1 MSNFVVNPYSFSST
15 PTSSLLW
22 ENTNADD
29 QAYNFQ
35 YSQAM
40 RFDDPDTGEENADVI
55 GKVITSI
62 KIGLKKVGDPG
73 STTVSGRYWFSDGA
87 SPPEANDPNSP
98 DINSDTTPLDKDD
111 LTTSFVL
118 YEFVFDGNTRTVV
131 AGDAVGIQF
140 SAITT
145 DNSNAIFMEKYNS
158 AVDDSYL
165 GVGDTTSW
173 NWAGGRDRSFR
184 FQVYGYE
191 P

>member
-131 AGDAVGIQF
+131 AGDAVGIQLQQITVMPF
-140 SAITT
+140 SWKNIILLLMTLILALVILHLG
-145 DNSNAIFMEKYNS
+145 IGQ
-158 AVDDSYL
+158 AVEIEVL
-165 GVGDTTSW
+165 G
-173 NWAGGRDRSFR
+173 FR
-184 FQVYGYE
+184 FMGMSHE